1 VVAVALSGDGKE
13 LVASYDDGAVR
24 WWDVPAGTLLM
35 RRLSVRTLVDRRLAL
50 SPEGFRLAG
59 LAKSV
64 LVLQDRR
71 LPKGGRVFPVPAGA
85 RELAVAPDGRSVAVV
100 FDKGVRIYEVATG
113 AMRTELAGAHPA
125 GGCVAAF
132 SPDGRLVVTGGA
144 ERTIC
149 SWDLAGGTP
158 LFRLAQPSAP
168 AGLAWSPDGTGLA
181 ACGEDTTVV
190 LWDAAKLRRR
200 NPPLLMTL
208 TDGMLPGL
216 WADLG
221 GRDASKAYLAMRR
234 LWSAAPGR
242 AEAVLRA
249 RLGGPSAAD
258 MAKARELLRELDSD
272 SFAERER
279 AEGALLKMGMRAA
292 PALAEALE
300 GEVSAE
306 VRNRARGLLARVKKS
321 PPEAATAT
329 TALAEGR
336 AAEVL
341 ERLDTTEGRALLRA
355 WAAGPP
361 EGALAKEA
369 TSSLGRLGKAR
380 HRPKP

>member
-1 VVAVALSGDGKE
+1 
-13 LVASYDDGAVR
+13 
-24 WWDVPAGTLLM
+24 
-35 RRLSVRTLVDRRLAL
+35 
-50 SPEGFRLAG
+50 
-59 LAKSV
+59 
-64 LVLQDRR
+64 
-71 LPKGGRVFPVPAGA
+71 
-85 RELAVAPDGRSVAVV
+85 
-100 FDKGVRIYEVATG
+100 
-113 AMRTELAGAHPA
+113 
-125 GGCVAAF
+125 
-132 SPDGRLVVTGGA
+132 
-144 ERTIC
+144 
-149 SWDLAGGTP
+149 
-158 LFRLAQPSAP
+158 
-168 AGLAWSPDGTGLA
+168 
-181 ACGEDTTVV
+181 
-190 LWDAAKLRRR
+190 
-200 NPPLLMTL
+200 MTL